1 MSQIT
6 VDIVFALYVAKAGL
20 GYMSS

>member
-6 VDIVFALYVAKAGL
+6 VDIVFALYVAKEGL